1 MYIFIHKRDFLYNL
15 NVKYEIRN
23 MIHYGVY
30 PLITLKNINTKRKEY
45 LNFNINPYHYKMV
58 GFFYYNVI
66 FINIIV

>member
-1 MYIFIHKRDFLYNL
+1 MQFKC
-15 NVKYEIRN
+15 EICDKE
-23 MIHYGVY
+23 YD
-30 PLITLKNINTKRKEY
+30 TLWSLSSHNFKNINTKRKEY